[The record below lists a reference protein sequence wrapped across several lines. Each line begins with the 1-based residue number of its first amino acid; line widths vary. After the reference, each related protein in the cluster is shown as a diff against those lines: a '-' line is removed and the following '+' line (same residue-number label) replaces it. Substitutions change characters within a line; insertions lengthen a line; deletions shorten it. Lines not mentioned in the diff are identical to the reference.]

1 MKNGYMF
8 FFNLGNITKMSRIF
22 FVFGVAGLFML
33 DITEIMFW
41 VCAVVSVV
49 CFVLNLFRSPSD
61 KDFLAAMEDFAYGF
75 EKNLQN
81 KYGIMSMDNVARV
94 EGYVQNKRMALKR
107 VVNNKVI
114 YPCPAIL
121 GAINLHG
128 EVMVFVG
135 RTSMLKKTDAEY
147 IKCDP
152 KDEGFKIS
160 SEISEDEKV
169 AFITVVCRELFD
181 EITVAVDNN
190 YHYRAF
196 MEKVEGK

>member
-22 FVFGVAGLFML
+22 FVFSVAGLFML
-33 DITEIMFW
+33 DISEIMFW
-41 VCAVVSVV
+41 VCAVVAVV
-49 CFVLNLFRSPSD
+49 CFVLNLFRAPSD
-61 KDFLAAMEDFAYGF
+61 KDFFAAMEDFKLGF
-75 EKNLQN
+75 EKTLQN
-81 KYGIMSMDNVARV
+81 RYGIMSMDNVARV

-169 AFITVVCRELFD
+169 AFITVVCRELSD